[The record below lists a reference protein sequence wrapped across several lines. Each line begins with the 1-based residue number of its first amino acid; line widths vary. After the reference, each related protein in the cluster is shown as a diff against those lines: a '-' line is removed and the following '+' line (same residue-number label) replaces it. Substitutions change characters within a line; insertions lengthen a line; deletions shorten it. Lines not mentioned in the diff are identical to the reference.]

1 MQRWQCLIYNCT
13 QETGYRNKNIE
24 SKFILDQTKLLRD
37 CFKWGIT
44 IIAWRVTRK
53 NAYSPFILKIMKWKP
68 FKCFRYQ
75 EIKTISEIDQ
85 LIIQSTNQ
93 SINRPYISRLLE
105 EHREPLNLPQDDDAQ
120 DDDAG
125 KSLSLKS

>member
-1 MQRWQCLIYNCT
+1 
-13 QETGYRNKNIE
+13 
-24 SKFILDQTKLLRD
+24 
-37 CFKWGIT
+37 
-44 IIAWRVTRK
+44 
-53 NAYSPFILKIMKWKP
+53 MKWKP

-105 EHREPLNLPQDDDAQ
+105 ENREPLNLPQDDDAQ

>member
-1 MQRWQCLIYNCT
+1 
-13 QETGYRNKNIE
+13 
-24 SKFILDQTKLLRD
+24 
-37 CFKWGIT
+37 
-44 IIAWRVTRK
+44 
-53 NAYSPFILKIMKWKP
+53 MKWKP

-93 SINRPYISRLLE
+93 SINRPYISHLLK

-125 KSLSLKS
+125 KSLTLKS